1 MSYPRSR
8 RSAVEIWAVRDF
20 RLPAGFRSRI
30 RLNGI
35 RHFAASFFPVDALD
49 EGFGAGRAYLTL
61 IKGRLR
67 KVALISSR
75 ICAKKQ
81 TR

>member
-1 MSYPRSR
+1 MGRQ
-8 RSAVEIWAVRDF
+8 
-20 RLPAGFRSRI
+20 GFSFASWFSEQDT
-30 RLNGI
+30 LDGI

-49 EGFGAGRAYLTL
+49 ESFGAGRAYLNL